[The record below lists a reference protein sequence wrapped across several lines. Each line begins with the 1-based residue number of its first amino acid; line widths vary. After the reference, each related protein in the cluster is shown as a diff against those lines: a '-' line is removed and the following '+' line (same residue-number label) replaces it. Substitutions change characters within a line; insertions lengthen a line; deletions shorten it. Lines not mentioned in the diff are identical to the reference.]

1 MANGRPTPYQ
11 AFGTLYDRI
20 KNVTDDHG
28 RQPYVAPMRS
38 RRDTTLSLKILNL
51 LRAVGKPSA
60 HEIDKAKR
68 AALKTV
74 HPDLLMGSP
83 ELISS
88 NPAALEICLEEP
100 RSDSTKRIPREGDLG
115 THANGRRRVGAD
127 QEPCGVPAAA
137 EEATCGKRALP
148 NGRGR
153 PGAAA
158 DAPPTAAPQRAAPR
172 ATATCGAAPR
182 HPGPPWAHSNHEAT
196 RQAAHDEATR
206 VRREQD
212 ARRHRQERYQ
222 EEQPEPP
229 PSSTAP
235 SDSLIGWH
243 AIDNLTVLEC
253 AVNPNA
259 MLFDVPHACIAGYAH
274 AQVDTCCRASRT
286 PPARARRRS
295 SPKP

>member
-1 MANGRPTPYQ
+1 MLTVQ
-11 AFGTLYDRI
+11 DSTTSILY
-20 KNVTDDHG
+20 DDHG

-137 EEATCGKRALP
+137 KEAGHLWNAR
-148 NGRGR
+148 
-153 PGAAA
+153 
-158 DAPPTAAPQRAAPR
+158 APQRE
-172 ATATCGAAPR
+172 GA
-182 HPGPPWAHSNHEAT
+182 GGS
-196 RQAAHDEATR
+196 
-206 VRREQD
+206 RR
-212 ARRHRQERYQ
+212 RRHRPQHRKGRPPERL
-222 EEQPEPP
+222 PL
-229 PSSTAP
+229 A
-235 SDSLIGWH
+235 
-243 AIDNLTVLEC
+243 
-253 AVNPNA
+253 
-259 MLFDVPHACIAGYAH
+259 
-274 AQVDTCCRASRT
+274 AQRLATPGRHGHTRIMKQLVKRRTTRPRA
-286 PPARARRRS
+286 
-295 SPKP
+295 